1 MSKEGKLKIKKS
13 NDSVVATLYT
23 TDIVRAGN
31 NRIVT
36 LNSGGWKTSTTKKS
50 INRVLDMLQIP
61 IHVFTHEKE
70 WKITNKDGIILS
82 FEDGKEYN
90 Y

>member
-13 NDSVVATLYT
+13 NDSVIATLYT

-31 NRIVT
+31 DRIVT
-36 LNSGGWKTSTTKKS
+36 LNSGGWKTSLTKKS

-61 IHVFTHEKE
+61 VHVFTHENQ
-70 WKITNKDGIILS
+70 WKIVNKDGIMLP
-82 FEDGKEYN
+82 FEDNKQYN

>member
-13 NDSVVATLYT
+13 NDSVVATIYNI
-23 TDIVRAGN
+23 DIVKAGN

-36 LNSGGWKTSTTKKS
+36 LNSGGWKTSFTKKS

-61 IHVFTHEKE
+61 IHVFTHENQ
-70 WKITNKDGIILS
+70 WKVTNKDGIILS
-82 FEDGKEYN
+82 FEDEGKYN

>member
-13 NDSVVATLYT
+13 NDSVIATLYT
-23 TDIVRAGN
+23 TDIVKAGN

-70 WKITNKDGIILS
+70 WKIINKDGITLS
-82 FEDGKEYN
+82 FEDNKEYA